1 MLTGAAAPMARKMA
15 VQNEAQHANWVN
27 ELIMASQTTG
37 YVQANAPQGALTY
50 TSANLGLNQ

>member
-1 MLTGAAAPMARKMA
+1 MARKMA